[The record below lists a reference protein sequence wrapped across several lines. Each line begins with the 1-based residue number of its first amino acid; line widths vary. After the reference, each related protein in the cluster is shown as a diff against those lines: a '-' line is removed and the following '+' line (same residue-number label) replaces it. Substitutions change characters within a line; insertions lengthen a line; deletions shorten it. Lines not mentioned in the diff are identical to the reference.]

1 MAWLA
6 ARLAGTRGPPPPA
19 RRHPRAGTL
28 EAALDASPVP
38 PSAVAV
44 GSPSPPP
51 VSPSPRGNGGSR
63 AVAND
68 LTAAVGSR
76 YVLPLPPDQWTWR
89 GRAMTPAERAAVEFL
104 TTGRVRSGGT
114 PPAALDVAAPIAV
127 TVAAARITL
136 RRRDLRLLR
145 GERWLNDEIMNAY
158 VALLN
163 ARNRRRVA
171 AAAAATVGTPGEPHP
186 PPLRVYCFNT
196 FFYVRLTQ
204 GPDRFDYDGVRRW
217 TLKAGVDAAAM
228 DLLLVPV
235 HVGNCHWVLV
245 ALDTRSRRV
254 VYLDPLHGADTGG
267 VTATLARWL
276 AAEVAA
282 RHGGGSAAEAALGG
296 AATWDVAATTV
307 GGVAAPRQADA
318 GSCGVYVLAMAERL
332 ERGAALVFGQRDVRL
347 LRKQMVL
354 DLHDGKVV

>member
-1 MAWLA
+1 
-6 ARLAGTRGPPPPA
+6 
-19 RRHPRAGTL
+19 
-28 EAALDASPVP
+28 
-38 PSAVAV
+38 
-44 GSPSPPP
+44 
-51 VSPSPRGNGGSR
+51 
-63 AVAND
+63 
-68 LTAAVGSR
+68 
-76 YVLPLPPDQWTWR
+76 
-89 GRAMTPAERAAVEFL
+89 MTSAERATVEFL

-114 PPAALDVAAPIAV
+114 PPPALDVAAPVAV

-171 AAAAATVGTPGEPHP
+171 AAAAAAPAAAAAAPATRDGES

-196 FFYVRLTQ
+196 FFYLRLTQ

-217 TLKAGVDAAAM
+217 TVKAGVDAAAT
-228 DLLLVPV
+228 DLLLFPV
-235 HVGNCHWVLV
+235 HVGACHWVLV
-245 ALDTRSRRV
+245 ALDTRARRV
-254 VYLDPLHGADTGG
+254 AYLDPLHAPDAAG
-267 VTATLARWL
+267 VTASLARWL

-282 RHGGGSAAEAALGG
+282 RHAGTPAEAALGG

-332 ERGAALVFGQRDVRL
+332 ERGAALAFGQRDVRL

-354 DLHDGKVV
+354 DLYDGKVV

>member
-1 MAWLA
+1 
-6 ARLAGTRGPPPPA
+6 
-19 RRHPRAGTL
+19 
-28 EAALDASPVP
+28 
-38 PSAVAV
+38 
-44 GSPSPPP
+44 
-51 VSPSPRGNGGSR
+51 
-63 AVAND
+63 
-68 LTAAVGSR
+68 
-76 YVLPLPPDQWTWR
+76 
-89 GRAMTPAERAAVEFL
+89 MTSAERATVEFL

-114 PPAALDVAAPIAV
+114 PPPALDVAAPVAV

-171 AAAAATVGTPGEPHP
+171 AAAAAAPAAAAAAPATRDGES

-196 FFYVRLTQ
+196 FFYLRLTQ
-204 GPDRFDYDGVRRW
+204 GPHRFDYDGVRRW
-217 TLKAGVDAAAM
+217 TVKAGVDAAAT
-228 DLLLVPV
+228 DLLLFPV
-235 HVGNCHWVLV
+235 HVGACHWVLV
-245 ALDTRSRRV
+245 ALDTRARRV
-254 VYLDPLHGADTGG
+254 AYLDPLHAPDAAG
-267 VTATLARWL
+267 VTASLARWL

-282 RHGGGSAAEAALGG
+282 RHAGTPAEAALGG

-332 ERGAALVFGQRDVRL
+332 ERGAALAFGQRDVRL

-354 DLHDGKVV
+354 DLYDGKVV